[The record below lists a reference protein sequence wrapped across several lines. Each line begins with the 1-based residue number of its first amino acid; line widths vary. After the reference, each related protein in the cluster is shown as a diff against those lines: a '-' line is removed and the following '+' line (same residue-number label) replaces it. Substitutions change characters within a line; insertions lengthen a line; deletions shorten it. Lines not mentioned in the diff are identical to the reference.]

1 MGKDI
6 LMPTAVDTHQAR
18 LKHDKRVAAA
28 RARLDAINAKVEKNR
43 LGGAGKGDKPRVRP
57 SDRQDNVRLRGA
69 TLALQ
74 AAAARFL
81 PEGEQ
86 LPEPRVLDL
95 VRWPYAGAARKLP
108 RALRD
113 AILAEDVLC
122 VWCRVEPSTTID
134 HVRPL
139 NRGGSNHPL
148 NLVGACQPCN
158 SAKSDFLPSELGWV
172 LRLPRRAF
180 ELAQAPG
187 MGRRALE

>member
-1 MGKDI
+1 
-6 LMPTAVDTHQAR
+6 MPPADARQAR
-18 LKHDKRVAAA
+18 LNHDRRVAAA
-28 RARLDAINAKVEKNR
+28 RARLDAINAKVVKNR
-43 LGGAGKGDKPRVRP
+43 LNGADKGDKPRARL
-57 SDRQDNVRLRGA
+57 SDQDNARLRGA

-86 LPEPRVLDL
+86 LPEPRELDL
-95 VRWPYAGAARKLP
+95 VRWPYAGVARKLP

-134 HVRPL
+134 HVHPL

-172 LRLPRRAF
+172 LRLPQRAF

-187 MGRRALE
+187 RGRRARE